1 MDIEEYDLVAAAAVV
16 HDDAA
21 VIVSETDA
29 AEAHSH
35 SSSSSSSA
43 DEADFGE
50 EECGEH
56 SSWLSSSSTSMQRL
70 HQHRNDDESSND
82 NNSDDDDGNDSE
94 IMKDETAAAGSY
106 QDDLYCEN
114 MDDEDEAWVY
124 QHMRSGGGIGSGRE
138 ELLNSRHLYHLQ
150 KQSGVEGCTEQ
161 YENHHHS
168 KKRKGI
174 DNKTSQ
180 AQDTDDIGSAES
192 ESESN
197 NLMETNSDHQQH
209 RQETSISSPL
219 MQQQHHQEQQQQ
231 HAPPST
237 TMTLVKPRSSDAI
250 LSCPSCFNI
259 VCMDCQQHEKYANQ
273 YRAMFVMNIG
283 VDWNRKMVYDDAVG
297 SLKLVASD
305 GTSGTC
311 DNTDAL
317 IARDAL
323 SGNRMGEEDMVEND
337 LHMQL
342 LGEGVDPERANSHHP
357 DKVPEEHHDAS
368 ASSSNH
374 DTKENKNDESESF
387 YSVHCSYCRY
397 EVAALDMKD
406 EIYYFFGCIASA

>member
-1 MDIEEYDLVAAAAVV
+1 MDMEGYDIVAAAVINDEAV
-16 HDDAA
+16 

-35 SSSSSSSA
+35 SSSSSSSSSA

-50 EECGEH
+50 EECGER

-70 HQHRNDDESSND
+70 RQHHNGDESSND
-82 NNSDDDDGNDSE
+82 NSSDDDGNDSE
-94 IMKDETAAAGSY
+94 IIKGETAAAGSY
-106 QDDLYCEN
+106 KDDLYCEN

-124 QHMRSGGGIGSGRE
+124 QHMRSGGVGGGGRE
-138 ELLNSRHLYHLQ
+138 ILINAHRPHHLQ
-150 KQSGVEGCTEQ
+150 NGVDSSTEQ
-161 YENHHHS
+161 YENLHHS
-168 KKRKGI
+168 KKRRGI

-180 AQDTDDIGSAES
+180 ARDTDDIGSAAS
-192 ESESN
+192 ESESKN
-197 NLMETNSDHQQH
+197 PTETNNDQQQH
-209 RQETSISSPL
+209 HQESFMPSPL
-219 MQQQHHQEQQQQ
+219 MQQQHHHQQQQ
-231 HAPPST
+231 QAPPSS

-259 VCMDCQQHEKYANQ
+259 LCMDCQQHEKYANQ

-297 SLKLVASD
+297 SLKLVAGDS
-305 GTSGTC
+305 TSGAC
-311 DNTDAL
+311 DNADAI
-317 IARDAL
+317 IARYAL
-323 SGNRMGEEDMVEND
+323 SGNRMGEEDLVEND
-337 LHMQL
+337 LHMQH
-342 LGEGVDPERANSHHP
+342 GEGVDPERANSHLP
-357 DKVPEEHHDAS
+357 DKVPEEQHDAS

-374 DTKENKNDESESF
+374 DTKENENDESESF